1 MSNQQQSQTDFPDGY
16 VTIESDNGQRY
27 LVPHFMIP
35 ATHQAM
41 EAYRK
46 KLEFNVH
53 KADGGVSSFFLHFN
67 QSGAAVGRCQWSR
80 PCVVPTSADEWCRRV
95 VPTCGADVG
104 RGAADVWCRRRPRC
118 CRPVVPT
125 SAEVLPTCG
134 ADVWCRR
141 RPTSG
146 ADVSGRGRVWL
157 PCLGLCLS

>member
-53 KADGGVSSFFLHFN
+53 KTDGGVSSFFLHFN
-67 QSGAAVGRCQWSR
+67 RSW
-80 PCVVPTSADEWCRRV
+80 
-95 VPTCGADVG
+95 ADVG
-104 RGAADVWCRRRPRC
+104 RCLG
-118 CRPVVPT
+118 PT
-125 SAEVLPTCG
+125 S
-134 ADVWCRR
+134 W
-141 RPTSG
+141 
-146 ADVSGRGRVWL
+146 ADVSGQGRVWL
-157 PCLGLCLS
+157 PTLSILIHYRFPVWKHDRCTILCYGPKPAYATG